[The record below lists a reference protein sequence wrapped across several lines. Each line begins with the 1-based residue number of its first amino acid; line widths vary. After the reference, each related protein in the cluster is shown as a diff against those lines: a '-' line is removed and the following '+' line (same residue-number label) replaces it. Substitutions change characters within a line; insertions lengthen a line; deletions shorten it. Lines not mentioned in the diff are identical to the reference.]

1 MKRSIFLFA
10 LLATGIMFCS
20 GKNNVVIAAEN
31 VTDNERINS
40 TLADFNFISDLNEVS
55 VMSEESSESSEA
67 MYTIDDQGRTVVT
80 SNDGLSEFVFDANG
94 DIESVDQYSLLNE
107 IDEYGISN
115 MNIEEDTSFD
125 EYVQY
130 VIDTYVPEEYALEDS
145 YDLMDDYYQIVCYRV
160 NDYGV
165 KNIYDQ
171 IKITLHK
178 SAYTVLGYNHIDEYE
193 VTQGAEITE
202 NDALEIVE
210 AFCEDQEISLDDQ
223 QYKETILTTA
233 RENDCFENVNLDEM
247 NEEQLESY
255 LAEQDERAIH
265 TVYEVQYG
273 DIIFYVDAI
282 SGTVIGVD
290 GYAATVKDGMSYYV
304 NESGSPF
311 ASCASNLNSV
321 MNKLGYNTSTKA
333 IADGSSGAG
342 SSALSHAKK
351 FLAGDGNN
359 WAFCFSG
366 HASTTVLA
374 DRHVNWAIR
383 QSDVYG
389 GWKFVFLNGCNT
401 ANGTGWSDKFGIYDG
416 SSGKI
421 FLGWYDSVLYTRMK
435 EYCGQLKTA
444 LYAHSSDAFYEN
456 VVRALDGPNYYC
468 LRFRGDKKTQGKA

>member
-233 RENDCFENVNLDEM
+233 RENDCFDRCDQKNVLMVDDRLSASQYRTKFIIANPTVTD
-247 NEEQLESY
+247 Y
-255 LAEQDERAIH
+255 GIH
-265 TVYEVQYG
+265 KLWKDSKQYEW
-273 DIIFYVDAI
+273 F
-282 SGTVIGVD
+282 
-290 GYAATVKDGMSYYV
+290 VKC
-304 NESGSPF
+304 P
-311 ASCASNLNSV
+311 
-321 MNKLGYNTSTKA
+321 
-333 IADGSSGAG
+333 
-342 SSALSHAKK
+342 H
-351 FLAGDGNN
+351 
-359 WAFCFSG
+359 
-366 HASTTVLA
+366 
-374 DRHVNWAIR
+374 
-383 QSDVYG
+383 
-389 GWKFVFLNGCNT
+389 
-401 ANGTGWSDKFGIYDG
+401 
-416 SSGKI
+416 
-421 FLGWYDSVLYTRMK
+421 
-435 EYCGQLKTA
+435 CG
-444 LYAHSSDAFYEN
+444 EW
-456 VVRALDGPNYYC
+456 V
-468 LRFRGDKKTQGKA
+468 